1 MSRISLN
8 LAHKTMRIIF
18 FIFFFILILV
28 QAVSAPYGGETFDV
42 MDFPECDVLN
52 VTVQGE
58 LRIDQGEYEFLGCDQ
73 IEENQ
78 WSCACYDGYTL
89 RMSTQSNTINDYEI
103 FASYST
109 KEDDDD
115 EDNDGVPD
123 DEDFCP
129 GSDSEDVDGQG
140 CTAEQFCNQVDIPK
154 RRRILGIIRCILSDW
169 KDNEFRF
176 FSFDCR
182 YFRGECIEG
191 RRAD

>member
-1 MSRISLN
+1 
-8 LAHKTMRIIF
+8 MRF
-18 FIFFFILILV
+18 LFLFSFFILILV

-103 FASYST
+103 FASYSV
-109 KEDDDD
+109 EADD
-115 EDNDGVPD
+115 EDNDGVAD
-123 DEDFCP
+123 DKDRCP
-129 GSDSEDVDGQG
+129 GSESADVDEQG
-140 CTAEQFCNQVDIPK
+140 CTAAQFCGSVEIPQ

-169 KDNEFRF
+169 KQNEFRLF
-176 FSFDCR
+176 PLDCR
-182 YFRGECIEG
+182 YSRGECIEG
-191 RRAD
+191 RSTD